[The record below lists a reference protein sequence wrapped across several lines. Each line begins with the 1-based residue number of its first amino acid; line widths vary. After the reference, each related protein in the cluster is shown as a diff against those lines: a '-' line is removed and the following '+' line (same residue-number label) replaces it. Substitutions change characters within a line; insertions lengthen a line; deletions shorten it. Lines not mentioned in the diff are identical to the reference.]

1 MGRSSRP
8 IAGACPKWTP
18 AIHLVDRVDRPGDVV
33 QQRQAARADPEQRNP
48 TASRHVDPVYVLAA
62 KGLTDI
68 PGIRV
73 GHASDYDALTGCSV
87 VLCDGGAVAGVDIR
101 GAATGTEEIDVLRP
115 AHVRDIVHAVVLSG
129 GSAFGLEAASG
140 VRRYLQRHGVGFD
153 TGAALV
159 PIVPSAIL
167 YDLAIGRSDV
177 RPTREMGESAAAAAT
192 SAAVQQGAVGA
203 GTGATVGDIFG
214 MTRAMKGGIGSATV
228 VLSDTLRVAAM
239 AAVNALGDV
248 RDAQTGMLIAGAR
261 RAPDSMDL
269 VDTQAEMKR
278 GVTVSGSG
286 NQNTTL
292 AVVATNAKLSK
303 VQACRLAEMAGL
315 GMART
320 IFPVNTGF
328 DGDICFAL
336 SMGDETADLN
346 AIGIAGA
353 EAVSLAVLNAVRNA
367 PTLGGVPGLAGPLA

>member
-1 MGRSSRP
+1 
-8 IAGACPKWTP
+8 
-18 AIHLVDRVDRPGDVV
+18 
-33 QQRQAARADPEQRNP
+33 
-48 TASRHVDPVYVLAA
+48 
-62 KGLTDI
+62 
-68 PGIRV
+68 
-73 GHASDYDALTGCSV
+73 
-87 VLCDGGAVAGVDIR
+87 VA
-101 GAATGTEEIDVLRP
+101 
-115 AHVRDIVHAVVLSG
+115 
-129 GSAFGLEAASG
+129 
-140 VRRYLQRHGVGFD
+140 
-153 TGAALV
+153 
-159 PIVPSAIL
+159 
-167 YDLAIGRSDV
+167 
-177 RPTREMGESAAAAAT
+177 
-192 SAAVQQGAVGA
+192 
-203 GTGATVGDIFG
+203 
-214 MTRAMKGGIGSATV
+214 
-228 VLSDTLRVAAM
+228 LSDTLRVAAM
-239 AAVNALGDV
+239 VAVNALGDV
-248 RDAQTGMLIAGAR
+248 GDPQTGRLIAGAR

-328 DGDICFAL
+328 DGDLCFAL

-367 PTLGGVPGLAGPLA
+367 PTLGGVPGLAGPLG